1 MPNLSVSY
9 EELEAL
15 HDVLEAARCYWNKHP
30 LARQRASTV
39 LRTANRLYWRLGEE
53 LPKTGIPNE
62 RFTPVVHSTQGS
74 LVEQIVDFAL
84 DLSREYANQ
93 NDPWWAD
100 TVLISKRLAAQ
111 LSGDQFIE
119 LEGAL
124 ERLGMI
130 LLLEPSLAGEKVA
143 VDRRDIGPWPELAP
157 K

>member
-1 MPNLSVSY
+1 MAETSVSF

-30 LARQRASTV
+30 LARQRASEV

-53 LPKTGIPNE
+53 LPKTGVPSE
-62 RFTPVVHSTQGS
+62 RFSPVVHSSEGS
-74 LVEQIVDFAL
+74 LVDQILNFAM
-84 DLSREYANQ
+84 DLSRGFANEH
-93 NDPWWAD
+93 DPWWAD
-100 TVLISKRLAAQ
+100 TVLISKGLAGR
-111 LSGDQFIE
+111 LSGEEFTE

-130 LLLEPSLAGEKVA
+130 LLLESGLSGDQVA
-143 VDRRDIGPWPELAP
+143 VDRRDFGPWPELAV